1 MPKLSSRP
9 DKPKRANPAISRD
22 PDSFLT
28 EIQAAEFLA
37 LTVRTL
43 QSWRLRGGGPRY
55 VKCGRACRYRR
66 RELIDWT
73 EANTVSHTSQTGTG
87 PAEGVR

>member
-1 MPKLSSRP
+1 MSKLSSRP
-9 DKPKRANPAISRD
+9 DKPKRANTAISRD
-22 PDSFLT
+22 PDSLLT
-28 EIQAAEFLA
+28 EVQAAEFLA
-37 LTVRTL
+37 LSVRTL

-66 RELIDWT
+66 RDLLEWM
-73 EANTVSHTSQTGTG
+73 EANTVSHTSETGAA